1 MREKGPLLCEWGD
14 WNTPK
19 GKDWLPEP
27 TSWLEVET
35 LSYTPYF
42 QGADKG

>member
-1 MREKGPLLCEWGD
+1 MQMRWLEY
-14 WNTPK
+14 TK
-19 GKDWLPEP
+19 GKGWLPEP

-42 QGADKG
+42 QGVDKG